1 MTAVRFLTHFL
12 ATLLICC
19 LLSQCRGDKVS
30 KDNTQVPEVEN
41 VSFSGLASGIQSVF
55 DDTSSSPKELLSALT
70 PFIDSLLVLARDENN
85 QRNRIAAQ
93 HLSYLAIEL
102 LADRCGNDI
111 DDEADDVQAMNNMA
125 SRLLDAIGQWFYS
138 EEEGVPCIWQDLYY
152 ISHKDSDNPINGF
165 FHIMVLLPTK
175 DRPDAELD
183 VFFPDNAVSMPYLAF
198 TKFRDANSL
207 DEDYENVVSAQ
218 FDSWHKKDE
227 VEIGYPL
234 YGVAGQGIVDLMMN
248 QDVMYLRFSN
258 SENPDDDDI
267 ETARISL
274 NYFQNKYRE
283 HESK

>member
-1 MTAVRFLTHFL
+1 MNTRYFLKLFI
-12 ATLLICC
+12 AILLTFGM
-19 LLSQCRGDKVS
+19 LSQCRGDKVS
-30 KDNTQVPEVEN
+30 KNNTQVPEVESA
-41 VSFSGLASGIQSVF
+41 SFSGLASGIQSVF
-55 DDTSSSPKELLSALT
+55 EDTSSSPKELLSALT
-70 PFIDSLLVLARDENN
+70 PFIDSLLTLARDENN

-93 HLSYLAIEL
+93 ILSYQAIEL
-102 LADRCGNDI
+102 LSDRCGNDN
-111 DDEADDVQAMNNMA
+111 DDEADMQAMNNMA

-165 FHIMVLLPTK
+165 FHIMVLLPTEE
-175 DRPDAELD
+175 RPDAELD

-198 TKFRDANSL
+198 TKFRHVNSL
-207 DEDYENVVSAQ
+207 DEDSENVVSVQ
-218 FDSWHKKDE
+218 FDNWHKKDE
-227 VEIGYPL
+227 VEVGYPL
-234 YGVAGQGIVDLMMN
+234 YGVAGQDVVDLMLN

-274 NYFQNKYRE
+274 SYFQKKYRE

>member
-1 MTAVRFLTHFL
+1 MNARSLLNLIL
-12 ATLLICC
+12 AILLIFG

-30 KDNTQVPEVEN
+30 KDNTQVPEVESA
-41 VSFSGLASGIQSVF
+41 SFSGLASGIQSVF
-55 DDTSSSPKELLSALT
+55 DDTSSSPNELLSALS

-102 LADRCGNDI
+102 LSDRCGYDI
-111 DDEADDVQAMNNMA
+111 DDEAAVQAMNNIA

-152 ISHKDSDNPINGF
+152 LSKKDSDNPINGF
-165 FHIMVLLPTK
+165 FHIMVLLPTE

-183 VFFPDNAVSMPYLAF
+183 VFFPDNAVSMPNLAF
-198 TKFRDANSL
+198 TKFREANSL
-207 DEDYENVVSAQ
+207 DEDYENVVSVQ

-227 VEIGYPL
+227 IEVGYPL
-234 YGVAGQGIVDLMMN
+234 YGVAGQGVVDLMLN

-258 SENPDDDDI
+258 SENPDEDDI

-274 NYFQNKYRE
+274 NYFQKKYRE
-283 HESK
+283 HTSK

>member
-41 VSFSGLASGIQSVF
+41 ASFSGLASGIQSVF
-55 DDTSSSPKELLSALT
+55 DDTSSSPNELLSALS

-102 LADRCGNDI
+102 LSDRCGNDI
-111 DDEADDVQAMNNMA
+111 DDEAAVQAMNNIA
-125 SRLLDAIGQWFYS
+125 SRLLDAIGQWFYL

-165 FHIMVLLPTK
+165 FHIMVLLPTE

-207 DEDYENVVSAQ
+207 DEDYENAVSAQ

-234 YGVAGQGIVDLMMN
+234 YGVAGQSVVDLMLN

-274 NYFQNKYRE
+274 NYFQKKYRE
-283 HESK
+283 HMSK

>member
-1 MTAVRFLTHFL
+1 MNARSLLNYIIAILLTFG
-12 ATLLICC
+12 
-19 LLSQCRGDKVS
+19 LLSQCRGDKVP

-41 VSFSGLASGIQSVF
+41 ASFSGLASGIQSVF
-55 DDTSSSPKELLSALT
+55 DDTSSSAKELLSALT
-70 PFIDSLLVLARDENN
+70 PFLDSLLTLARDENN

-111 DDEADDVQAMNNMA
+111 DDEADVQAMNNIA

-165 FHIMVLLPTK
+165 FHIMVLLPTE

-183 VFFPDNAVSMPYLAF
+183 VFFPDNAVSMPYLSF

-227 VEIGYPL
+227 IEVGYPL
-234 YGVAGQGIVDLMMN
+234 YGVAGQGVVDLMMN

-274 NYFQNKYRE
+274 NYFQKKYRE
-283 HESK
+283 HTSK